1 MPEEANYLN
10 WECSDLGGPVCRLL
24 CLYWPHPQ
32 RKGQKTTLTFIQR
45 WKKVRTS
52 SGVFFNHPQT
62 RAWSSSFHRTRRNPW
77 SRSHPTKRQWCL
89 AKYIF
94 KHGAVLLHS
103 NIITSS
109 NSSMIPSSSSSVRG
123 ASSSPVRN
131 EKMKTASKECFSHQS
146 GPSGSRLWWSPGP
159 PCRRP
164 WRRPSTPSSS
174 SPCQGPRPGRWR
186 TAGRTH
192 LVNGHDL
199 FNWMSWL

>member
-10 WECSDLGGPVCRLL
+10 WECSDPGGQYVDCCVLTTPTEKETDNYFNFYSEVEESGGIIRRL
-24 CLYWPHPQ
+24 
-32 RKGQKTTLTFIQR
+32 
-45 WKKVRTS
+45 
-52 SGVFFNHPQT
+52 FNHPQT

-94 KHGAVLLHS
+94 KNGALFLHS

-164 WRRPSTPSSS
+164 WRRPSTPSS
-174 SPCQGPRPGRWR
+174 
-186 TAGRTH
+186 
-192 LVNGHDL
+192 
-199 FNWMSWL
+199 